1 MSKREKIPLVLL
13 FLTLLTFTVGP
24 AYSAYATIYEVILSA
39 PPSASANREIQVQAA
54 VVTKR
59 SG

>member
-1 MSKREKIPLVLL
+1 MGKGEKISLVLL
-13 FLTLLTFTVGP
+13 SLTALTFIVSP
-24 AYSAYATIYEVILSA
+24 AYSAYATIYEVFLSA
-39 PPSASANREIQVQAA
+39 PPSVSANREIQVQAA